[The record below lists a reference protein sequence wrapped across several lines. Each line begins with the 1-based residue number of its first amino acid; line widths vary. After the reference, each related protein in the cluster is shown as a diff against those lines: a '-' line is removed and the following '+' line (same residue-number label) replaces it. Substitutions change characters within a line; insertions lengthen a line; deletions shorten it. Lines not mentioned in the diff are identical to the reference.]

1 MNPSESLALFQGLH
15 SLLTAGLS
23 LVTAL
28 ELQQSEHRGQAW
40 ALGQIILNL
49 REGQRFSQSLS
60 RHLNLPHL
68 IYVYI
73 RLGENSGNLAQACG
87 LCVAWLQRQQ
97 TWKRMLWQISFYPCL
112 LIITSMGLLFVMLGF
127 VLPEFAS
134 LYRVLNVTL
143 PPSTAWLLQFAQ
155 QAPELVQTILFIVPA
170 LVLGLAL
177 TWRTNA
183 GRYSFELFL
192 LRLPGVKRLFS
203 HHYEFQLALQLG
215 TLLQGA
221 CPLLEALDFM
231 RLGASSPLYKDYLKT
246 AQQKIREGQNLRQSF
261 CHGLIC
267 SPTFTAL
274 ISHAQQT
281 GHLDTVLLNLAT
293 QHSELFL
300 HWQDRAKH
308 LIQPCITLVM
318 GGFLGFWILLLYY
331 PMLQLGT
338 NLG

>member
-1 MNPSESLALFQGLH
+1 
-15 SLLTAGLS
+15 
-23 LVTAL
+23 
-28 ELQQSEHRGQAW
+28 
-40 ALGQIILNL
+40 
-49 REGQRFSQSLS
+49 
-60 RHLNLPHL
+60 LPHL

-73 RLGENSGNLAQACG
+73 RLGESSGDLAQACG
-87 LCVAWLQRQQ
+87 LCVSWLQRQQ
-97 TWKRMLWQISFYPCL
+97 TWKRMLWQISFYPLL
-112 LIITSMGLLFVMLGF
+112 LILTSIALLIVMLGY

-143 PPSTAWLLQFAQ
+143 PPSTAWLLRFAE
-155 QAPELVQTILFIVPA
+155 QAPGLVRNILIIVA
-170 LVLGLAL
+170 GSFLGLAL
-177 TWRTNA
+177 AWRTPA
-183 GRYSFELFL
+183 GRFQCETFL
-192 LRLPGVKRLFS
+192 LRLPGIKRLIS

-221 CPLLEALDFM
+221 CPLLEALDFI
-231 RLGASSPLYKDYLKT
+231 RLGAQSPLYKDYLKNT
-246 AQQKIREGQNLRQSF
+246 QQKIREGQSLRQSF

-281 GHLDTVLLNLAT
+281 GHLESVLLNLAS
-293 QHSELFL
+293 QHGDLFV
-300 HWQDRAKH
+300 HWQERAKH
-308 LIQPCITLVM
+308 LIQPCITLIM